1 MVSETKVVGQG
12 ADLVHD
18 DTPDGR
24 SSPFERADIHTLV
37 SGTEQLAP
45 TITDIVDAEGAADAV
60 SSEGPGVV
68 AWLFREETEPGQV
81 SLEELPTLAAD
92 DACFVWVDLSGYD
105 PPDLMQVAQL
115 LDLPQAAVQ
124 IALAGWQRPRLGV
137 LRDRFFVAVTVPHG
151 ELADQRVLV
160 SELDLFVGRNYLVS
174 AHRQPLPFTERVL
187 ARAVQNPALLK
198 LDSAFLLSIL
208 IDELLA
214 HYEVL
219 TEGLEDEIEAM
230 EVRAL
235 TDASD
240 ALLQDLLHL
249 KRFVF
254 AVYRLASQHRA
265 TLEAFLRP
273 DFPLVGGDV
282 IEPYFRDLDVRLGR
296 LLDALEAAKES
307 VNGAFD
313 LYVSQ
318 VAHRTNDIMKVLTIV
333 SVTLLP
339 ASVILGFFS
348 TGFESPRIHTTGG
361 FIIMMALV
369 VLTTVGSLI
378 LFARRGWIGGSTR
391 GSPPSTPRPP
401 DPPTHRPTDPGTE
414 R

>member
-1 MVSETKVVGQG
+1 MPRELRTRAKSACQEVVN
-12 ADLVHD
+12 LVRN

-24 SSPFERADIHTLV
+24 SSPLEDADIHTLV
-37 SGTEQLAP
+37 SGTERLAP
-45 TITDIVDAEGAADAV
+45 TITDVVDAEEAANAV
-60 SSEGPGVV
+60 SSEGPGIV
-68 AWLFREETEPGQV
+68 AWLFREDAKPAQV

-105 PPDLMQVAQL
+105 PSDLTHVAEL
-115 LDLPQAAVQ
+115 LDLPEAAVQ
-124 IALAGWQRPRLGV
+124 VALAGWQRPRLEV
-137 LRDRFFVAVTVPHG
+137 FRDRFFVAVTVPHG
-151 ELADQRVLV
+151 EFAAQRVLA

-174 AHRQPLPFTERVL
+174 AHKRPLPFTERVL

-219 TEGLEDEIEAM
+219 TEELEDEIEGM

-235 TDASD
+235 SDASD
-240 ALLQDLLHL
+240 ALLEDLLHL

-282 IEPYFRDLDVRLGR
+282 IEPYFRDLDERLGR
-296 LLDALEAAKES
+296 LLDALGAAKES
-307 VNGAFD
+307 VNGSFD

-318 VAHRTNDIMKVLTIV
+318 VAHRTNDIMRVLTIV

-339 ASVILGFFS
+339 ASVIIGLFG
-348 TGFESPRIHTTGG
+348 TDFESPRLGTATG
-361 FIIMMALV
+361 FIVMVVLI
-369 VLTTVGSLI
+369 VLTTVGALV
-378 LFARRGWIGGSTR
+378 LFKRRGWIGAAERESVR
-391 GSPPSTPRPP
+391 AVRPEP
-401 DPPTHRPTDPGTE
+401 
-414 R
+414 

>member
-1 MVSETKVVGQG
+1 MATKTTAVRQE
-12 ADLVHD
+12 ADLVHN
-18 DTPDGR
+18 DTPGGR
-24 SSPFERADIHTLV
+24 SSPLETADINTLV

-45 TITDIVDAEGAADAV
+45 TITDVVDAEGAAESA
-60 SSEGPGVV
+60 SSEGPEVV
-68 AWLFREETEPGQV
+68 AWLFREDAEPGQV
-81 SLEELPTLAAD
+81 PLEELPTLAAD
-92 DACFVWVDLSGYD
+92 DACFVWVDLSGYE
-105 PPDLMQVAQL
+105 PSDLTQVAQL
-115 LDLPQAAVQ
+115 LDLPEAAVRV
-124 IALAGWQRPRLGV
+124 ALAGWQRPRLGV
-137 LRDRFFVAVTVPHG
+137 FRDRFFVAVTVPHG
-151 ELADQRVLV
+151 GLAAQRVLA

-174 AHRQPLPFTERVL
+174 AHKRPLPFTERVL

-230 EVRAL
+230 ELRAL
-235 TDASD
+235 TDRSD
-240 ALLQDLLHL
+240 ALLEDLLHL

-282 IEPYFRDLDVRLGR
+282 IEPYFRDLIERLGR

-307 VNGAFD
+307 INGAFD
-313 LYVSQ
+313 LYVSH
-318 VAHRTNDIMKVLTIV
+318 VAHRTNDIMRVLTIV

-339 ASVILGFFS
+339 ASVILGFFGTS
-348 TGFESPRIHTTGG
+348 FESPRLGTPAG
-361 FIIMMALV
+361 FIIMVGLILM
-369 VLTTVGSLI
+369 TTVGALV
-378 LFARRGWIGGSTR
+378 LFKRRGWLGTEDKESTR
-391 GSPPSTPRPP
+391 TVTP
-401 DPPTHRPTDPGTE
+401 E

>member
-1 MVSETKVVGQG
+1 MN
-12 ADLVHD
+12 AMRD

-24 SSPFERADIHTLV
+24 DSVLEGVDIHTV
-37 SGTEQLAP
+37 ISGTERIP
-45 TITDIVDAEGAADAV
+45 ETVSDVIDTEGSAEAVSPADAPAF
-60 SSEGPGVV
+60 E
-68 AWLFREETEPGQV
+68 AWLFQEDTEPRRVG
-81 SLEELPTLAAD
+81 LEELPRLAAD
-92 DACFVWVDLSGYD
+92 DAYFVWVDLNGYV
-105 PPDLMQVAQL
+105 PSDLAQVAEQ
-115 LDLPQAAVQ
+115 LDLPEVAVQ
-124 IALAGWQRPRLGV
+124 ISLADWQRPRLGV
-137 LRDRFFVAVTVPHG
+137 FRDRFFVAVTVPHG
-151 ELADQRVLV
+151 ELAAQRVLA

-174 AHRQPLPFTERVL
+174 AHKRPLPFAARVL
-187 ARAVQNPALLK
+187 ARATQNPALLK

-219 TEGLEDEIEAM
+219 TEGLEDEIEAT

-240 ALLQDLLHL
+240 ALLEDLLRL

-296 LLDALEAAKES
+296 LLDALDAAKES
-307 VNGAFD
+307 INGAFD

-339 ASVILGFFS
+339 ASVVLGFFGTS
-348 TGFESPRIHTTGG
+348 FESPRINTTAG
-361 FIIMMALV
+361 FIIMIALIM
-369 VLTTVGSLI
+369 LTTVGSLV
-378 LFARRGWIGGSTR
+378 LLARRGWIGRSAK
-391 GSPPSTPRPP
+391 
-401 DPPTHRPTDPGTE
+401 
-414 R
+414 

>member
-1 MVSETKVVGQG
+1 MP
-12 ADLVHD
+12 L

-24 SSPFERADIHTLV
+24 DSVLDGVDIHTV
-37 SGTEQLAP
+37 ISGTER
-45 TITDIVDAEGAADAV
+45 TSETVTDVIDTEGSAEGVSSADA
-60 SSEGPGVV
+60 PAFQ
-68 AWLFREETEPGQV
+68 AWLFQEDAEPRRVG
-81 SLEELPTLAAD
+81 LEELPELAAD
-92 DACFVWVDLSGYD
+92 DASFVWVDLSGYV
-105 PPDLMQVAQL
+105 PSDLAQVAEQ
-115 LDLPQAAVQ
+115 LDLPDAAVQ

-137 LRDRFFVAVTVPHG
+137 FRDRFFVAVTVPHG
-151 ELADQRVLV
+151 ELAAQRVLA

-174 AHRQPLPFTERVL
+174 AHKRPLPFAERVM

-219 TEGLEDEIEAM
+219 TEELEDEVEAM

-235 TDASD
+235 TDSSD
-240 ALLQDLLHL
+240 ALLEDLLHL
-249 KRFVF
+249 KRFAF

-307 VNGAFD
+307 INGAFD
-313 LYVSQ
+313 LYVSH
-318 VAHRTNDIMKVLTIV
+318 VAHRTNDIMRVLTIV

-339 ASVILGFFS
+339 ASVILGFFDTS
-348 TGFESPRIHTTGG
+348 FESPRINTTSG
-361 FIIMMALV
+361 FVVMIALI
-369 VLTTVGSLI
+369 VLTTVGALV
-378 LFARRGWIGGSTR
+378 LFARRGWIGGSMT
-391 GSPPSTPRPP
+391 G
-401 DPPTHRPTDPGTE
+401 PGW
-414 R
+414 RLR

>member
-1 MVSETKVVGQG
+1 MAPETRAVREG

-18 DTPDGR
+18 DTSDGR
-24 SSPFERADIHTLV
+24 SSPLEAADIHTLV
-37 SGTEQLAP
+37 SGTEQLPP
-45 TITDIVDAEGAADAV
+45 TITDVVDAEGAAEAV
-60 SSEGPGVV
+60 STEGPGAV
-68 AWLFREETEPGQV
+68 AWLFREDAEPGQV
-81 SLEELPTLAAD
+81 SLDEVPRLAAD

-105 PPDLMQVAQL
+105 QSDLSQVAQL
-115 LDLPQAAVQ
+115 LDLPEAAVQ

-137 LRDRFFVAVTVPHG
+137 FRDCFFVAVTVPHG
-151 ELADQRVLV
+151 DLAAQHVIA

-174 AHRQPLPFTERVL
+174 AHKRPLPFTERVL
-187 ARAVQNPALLK
+187 ARAVQNPVLLK

-219 TEGLEDEIEAM
+219 TEGLEDEVETV

-235 TDASD
+235 TDGSD
-240 ALLQDLLHL
+240 TLLEDLLHL

-282 IEPYFRDLDVRLGR
+282 IEPYFRDLDERLGR

-333 SVTLLP
+333 SATLLP
-339 ASVILGFFS
+339 ASVILGFFG
-348 TGFESPRIHTTGG
+348 TQFESPRLGTPTG
-361 FIIMMALV
+361 FIIMVALIM
-369 VLTTVGSLI
+369 LTTVGALV
-378 LFARRGWIGGSTR
+378 LFKRRGWIGTVEKKSIRTG
-391 GSPPSTPRPP
+391 GP
-401 DPPTHRPTDPGTE
+401 DR
-414 R
+414 

>member
-1 MVSETKVVGQG
+1 
-12 ADLVHD
+12 
-18 DTPDGR
+18 
-24 SSPFERADIHTLV
+24 
-37 SGTEQLAP
+37 
-45 TITDIVDAEGAADAV
+45 
-60 SSEGPGVV
+60 
-68 AWLFREETEPGQV
+68 LFREDAEPGQV
-81 SLEELPTLAAD
+81 SLEELPALAAD
-92 DACFVWVDLSGYD
+92 DASFVWVDLSGYE
-105 PPDLMQVAQL
+105 PTDLTQVAQL
-115 LDLPQAAVQ
+115 LNLPEAAVRVS
-124 IALAGWQRPRLGV
+124 LAGWQRPRLGV
-137 LRDRFFVAVTVPHG
+137 FRDRFFVAVTVPHG
-151 ELADQRVLV
+151 ELAAQRVLA

-174 AHRQPLPFTERVL
+174 AHKRPLPFTERVL

-219 TEGLEDEIEAM
+219 TEGLEDEIEAL
-230 EVRAL
+230 ELRAL
-235 TDASD
+235 TDRSD
-240 ALLQDLLHL
+240 ALLEDLLHL

-307 VNGAFD
+307 INGAFD

-318 VAHRTNDIMKVLTIV
+318 VAHRTNDIMRVLTIV

-339 ASVILGFFS
+339 ASVILGFFG
-348 TGFESPRIHTTGG
+348 TDFESPRLDTPSG
-361 FIIMMALV
+361 FIIMVALI
-369 VLTTVGSLI
+369 VLTTVGALV
-378 LFARRGWIGGSTR
+378 LFKRRGWIGSTAV
-391 GSPPSTPRPP
+391 GPSTSSSR
-401 DPPTHRPTDPGTE
+401 HRQDE
-414 R
+414 D

>member
-1 MVSETKVVGQG
+1 MS
-12 ADLVHD
+12 AMRD

-24 SSPFERADIHTLV
+24 DSVLDGVDIHTV
-37 SGTEQLAP
+37 ISGTERIAE
-45 TITDIVDAEGAADAV
+45 TVTDVIDAEGSAEGVPSADG
-60 SSEGPGVV
+60 SSFV
-68 AWLFREETEPGQV
+68 AWLFQEDAEPRQV
-81 SLEELPTLAAD
+81 GLEELPMLAAD
-92 DACFVWVDLSGYD
+92 DAYFVWVDLDGYV
-105 PPDLMQVAQL
+105 PSDLAQVAEQ
-115 LDLPQAAVQ
+115 LDLPEAAVQ
-124 IALAGWQRPRLGV
+124 VALAGWQRPRLGV
-137 LRDRFFVAVTVPHG
+137 FRDRFFVAVTVPHG
-151 ELADQRVLV
+151 ELAAQRVLA

-174 AHRQPLPFTERVL
+174 AHKRPLPFTERVL

-219 TEGLEDEIEAM
+219 TEELEDEIEAM

-240 ALLQDLLHL
+240 ALLEDLLHL

-282 IEPYFRDLDVRLGR
+282 IEPYFRDLDERLGR

-307 VNGAFD
+307 INGAFD

-318 VAHRTNDIMKVLTIV
+318 VAHRTNDIMKILTIV

-339 ASVILGFFS
+339 ASVILAFFDAS
-348 TGFESPRIHTTGG
+348 FDSPRINTATG
-361 FIIMMALV
+361 FV
-369 VLTTVGSLI
+369 VMVVLILLTTVGSLI
-378 LFARRGWIGGSTR
+378 LFARRGWIGSSAKGPPASTTR
-391 GSPPSTPRPP
+391 PRDSTK
-401 DPPTHRPTDPGTE
+401 E
-414 R
+414 

>member
-1 MVSETKVVGQG
+1 MR
-12 ADLVHD
+12 D

-24 SSPFERADIHTLV
+24 DAVLDGVDIHTV
-37 SGTEQLAP
+37 ISGTERIAE
-45 TITDIVDAEGAADAV
+45 TVTDVIDAEGSADAV
-60 SSEGPGVV
+60 SSANVPAFV
-68 AWLFREETEPGQV
+68 AWLFQEEAEPGLV

-105 PPDLMQVAQL
+105 PSDLAHVAQQ
-115 LDLPQAAVQ
+115 LDLPEAAVQ
-124 IALAGWQRPRLGV
+124 LALAGWQRPRLGV
-137 LRDRFFVAVTVPHG
+137 FGDRFFVAVTVPHG
-151 ELADQRVLV
+151 ELAAQRVLA

-174 AHRQPLPFTERVL
+174 AHKQPLPFTERVL

-219 TEGLEDEIEAM
+219 TEELEDEIEAM

-235 TDASD
+235 TDSSD
-240 ALLQDLLHL
+240 ALLEDLLHL
-249 KRFVF
+249 KRVVF

-282 IEPYFRDLDVRLGR
+282 IEPYFRDLDLRLGR
-296 LLDALEAAKES
+296 LLGALEAAKES
-307 VNGAFD
+307 INGAFD

-318 VAHRTNDIMKVLTIV
+318 VAHRTNDIMKILTIV
-333 SVTLLP
+333 SGTLLP
-339 ASVILGFFS
+339 ASVILGFVGTS
-348 TGFESPRIHTTGG
+348 FESPRINTTAG
-361 FIIMMALV
+361 FIVRIALSMV
-369 VLTTVGSLI
+369 TTAGSLG
-378 LFARRGWIGGSTR
+378 LFARRGWIGKLTK
-391 GSPPSTPRPP
+391 
-401 DPPTHRPTDPGTE
+401 
-414 R
+414 

>member
-1 MVSETKVVGQG
+1 MATETTAVRQE
-12 ADLVHD
+12 ADLVHN

-24 SSPFERADIHTLV
+24 SSPLETADINTLV

-45 TITDIVDAEGAADAV
+45 TITDVVDAEGAAESA

-68 AWLFREETEPGQV
+68 AWLFREDAEPGQV
-81 SLEELPTLAAD
+81 SLEELPALAAD
-92 DACFVWVDLSGYD
+92 DACFVWVDLSGYE
-105 PPDLMQVAQL
+105 PTDLTQVAQL
-115 LDLPQAAVQ
+115 LDLPEAAVRVS
-124 IALAGWQRPRLGV
+124 LAGWQRPRLGV
-137 LRDRFFVAVTVPHG
+137 FRDRFFVAVTVPHG
-151 ELADQRVLV
+151 ELAAQRVLA

-174 AHRQPLPFTERVL
+174 AHKRPLPFTERVL

-230 EVRAL
+230 ELRAL
-235 TDASD
+235 TDRSD
-240 ALLQDLLHL
+240 ALLEDLLHL

-282 IEPYFRDLDVRLGR
+282 IEPYFRDLVERLGR

-307 VNGAFD
+307 INGSFD

-339 ASVILGFFS
+339 ASVILGFFG
-348 TGFESPRIHTTGG
+348 TNFESPRLGTTAG
-361 FIIMMALV
+361 FIIMVALI
-369 VLTTVGSLI
+369 LMTTVGALV
-378 LFARRGWIGGSTR
+378 LFKRRGWLGTEDKESTR
-391 GSPPSTPRPP
+391 TVTP
-401 DPPTHRPTDPGTE
+401 E

>member
-1 MVSETKVVGQG
+1 MTTEPRSVGHETDQ
-12 ADLVHD
+12 VHD
-18 DTPDGR
+18 GTPDGP
-24 SSPFERADIHTLV
+24 SSPLEHADIHTLV

-45 TITDIVDAEGAADAV
+45 TITDVVDAEEAADAV
-60 SSEGPGVV
+60 SSDGPGVV
-68 AWLFREETEPGQV
+68 AWLFREEAEPGLV

-105 PPDLMQVAQL
+105 PSDLAHVAQL
-115 LDLPQAAVQ
+115 LDLPEAAVQ
-124 IALAGWQRPRLGV
+124 VALAGWQRPRLGV
-137 LRDRFFVAVTVPHG
+137 FRDRFFVAVTVPHG
-151 ELADQRVLV
+151 EFAARHVLA

-174 AHRQPLPFTERVL
+174 AHKRPLPFTERVL

-240 ALLQDLLHL
+240 KLLEDLLHL

-254 AVYRLASQHRA
+254 AVYRLAGQHRA
-265 TLEAFLRP
+265 MLEAFLRP

-282 IEPYFRDLDVRLGR
+282 IEPYFRDLDERLGR
-296 LLDALEAAKES
+296 LLDALEAVKES
-307 VNGAFD
+307 INGSFD

-318 VAHRTNDIMKVLTIV
+318 VAHRTNDIMRVLTIV

-339 ASVILGFFS
+339 ASVILGFFD
-348 TGFESPRIHTTGG
+348 TDFESPRINTTVG
-361 FIIMMALV
+361 FIVMIALI
-369 VLTTVGSLI
+369 VLTTAGSLI
-378 LFARRGWIGGSTR
+378 LFARRGWIGGSMT
-391 GSPPSTPRPP
+391 GPRW
-401 DPPTHRPTDPGTE
+401 RL

>member
-1 MVSETKVVGQG
+1 MAPEPRAVGQR
-12 ADLVHD
+12 ADLVNNN
-18 DTPDGR
+18 TPDGR
-24 SSPFERADIHTLV
+24 RSPLEGADIHTLV
-37 SGTEQLAP
+37 SGTEQLPP
-45 TITDIVDAEGAADAV
+45 TITDVVDAEGAADAV
-60 SSEGPGVV
+60 SPEGPGVV
-68 AWLFREETEPGQV
+68 AWLFREDAEPALV
-81 SLEELPTLAAD
+81 SLEELPTLAGD
-92 DACFVWVDLSGYD
+92 DACFVWVDLSGYE
-105 PPDLMQVAQL
+105 PPDLGQVAEL
-115 LDLPQAAVQ
+115 LDLPVAGIRV
-124 IALAGWQRPRLGV
+124 ALAGWQRPRLGV
-137 LRDRFFVAVTVPHG
+137 FRDRFFVAVTVPHG
-151 ELADQRVLV
+151 ELAAQRVLA

-174 AHRQPLPFTERVL
+174 AHKRPLPFTDRVL

-219 TEGLEDEIEAM
+219 TEGLEDEVEAM

-240 ALLQDLLHL
+240 ALLEDLLHL

-254 AVYRLASQHRA
+254 AVYRLASQHRT

-282 IEPYFRDLDVRLGR
+282 IEPYFRDLDERLGR

-307 VNGAFD
+307 TNGAFD

-318 VAHRTNDIMKVLTIV
+318 VAHRTNDIMRVLTIV

-339 ASVILGFFS
+339 ASVIIGLFG
-348 TGFESPRIHTTGG
+348 TDFESPRLGTPTG
-361 FIIMMALV
+361 FIVMVALI
-369 VLTTVGSLI
+369 VLTTVGALV
-378 LFARRGWIGGSTR
+378 LFKRRGWIGTAEKESMRTV
-391 GSPPSTPRPP
+391 SPEP
-401 DPPTHRPTDPGTE
+401 
-414 R
+414 

>member
-1 MVSETKVVGQG
+1 MDGM
-12 ADLVHD
+12 HD

-24 SSPFERADIHTLV
+24 DSVLDGVDIHTVISGSERIPETV
-37 SGTEQLAP
+37 SDL
-45 TITDIVDAEGAADAV
+45 IDAEGSAETTSPPD
-60 SSEGPGVV
+60 GPAFV
-68 AWLFREETEPGQV
+68 AWLFQENAEPRHV
-81 SLEELPTLAAD
+81 ALHELPTLAAD
-92 DACFVWVDLSGYD
+92 DECFVWVDLSGYA
-105 PPDLMQVAQL
+105 PSDLAQVAEQ
-115 LDLPQAAVQ
+115 LDLPEAAVRV
-124 IALAGWQRPRLGV
+124 ALAGWQRPRLGV
-137 LRDRFFVAVTVPHG
+137 FRDRYFVAVTVPHG
-151 ELADQRVLV
+151 ELAAQRVLA

-174 AHRQPLPFTERVL
+174 AHKRPLPFAERVL

-219 TEGLEDEIEAM
+219 TEELEDEVEAM

-235 TDASD
+235 TDPSD
-240 ALLQDLLHL
+240 ALLEDLLHL
-249 KRFVF
+249 KRFAF

-296 LLDALEAAKES
+296 LLDALDAAKES
-307 VNGAFD
+307 VNGSFD

-318 VAHRTNDIMKVLTIV
+318 VAHRTNDIMKILTIV

-339 ASVILGFFS
+339 ATVILGFFG
-348 TGFESPRIHTTGG
+348 TNFESPPIHTTGG
-361 FIIMMALV
+361 FIVMIGLIM
-369 VLTTVGSLI
+369 LTTAGSLA
-378 LFARRGWIGGSTR
+378 LFARRGWIGGSAK
-391 GSPPSTPRPP
+391 GSPASTAR
-401 DPPTHRPTDPGTE
+401 HRD
-414 R
+414 

>member
-1 MVSETKVVGQG
+1 MATETTAVRE
-12 ADLVHD
+12 ADLVHN

-24 SSPFERADIHTLV
+24 SSPLETADINTLV
-37 SGTEQLAP
+37 SGTKQLAP
-45 TITDIVDAEGAADAV
+45 TITDVVDAEGAAESA

-68 AWLFREETEPGQV
+68 AWLFREDAEPGQV
-81 SLEELPTLAAD
+81 SLEELPALAAD
-92 DACFVWVDLSGYD
+92 DASFVWVDLSGYE
-105 PPDLMQVAQL
+105 PTDLTQVAQL
-115 LDLPQAAVQ
+115 LDLPEAAVRVS
-124 IALAGWQRPRLGV
+124 LAGWQRPRLGV
-137 LRDRFFVAVTVPHG
+137 FRDRFFVAVTVPHG
-151 ELADQRVLV
+151 ELAAQRVLA
-160 SELDLFVGRNYLVS
+160 SELDLIVGRNYLVS
-174 AHRQPLPFTERVL
+174 AHKRPLPFTERVL

-219 TEGLEDEIEAM
+219 TEGLEDEIEAL
-230 EVRAL
+230 ELRAL
-235 TDASD
+235 TDRSD
-240 ALLQDLLHL
+240 ALLEDLLHL

-282 IEPYFRDLDVRLGR
+282 IEPYFRDLVERLGR

-307 VNGAFD
+307 INGSFD

-318 VAHRTNDIMKVLTIV
+318 VAHRTNDIMRVLTIV

-339 ASVILGFFS
+339 ASVILGFFGTS
-348 TGFESPRIHTTGG
+348 FESPRLGTPAG
-361 FIIMMALV
+361 FIIMVGLILM
-369 VLTTVGSLI
+369 TTVGALV
-378 LFARRGWIGGSTR
+378 LFKRRGWLGTEDKESTR
-391 GSPPSTPRPP
+391 TVTP
-401 DPPTHRPTDPGTE
+401 E